1 MAGGFIAENTTWRWV
16 FYSISIVDAVILFV
30 GFFLLPETY
39 SPKLLQIK
47 ANRLRKLTGNKKLH
61 TVFEHPERSRSNM
74 VKRSLY
80 RPFKLLSTQP
90 IVQVLAIH
98 LAFLYGLIYL
108 VLSTFPPLWEQRY
121 NESIGIGGLNYLSL
135 GIGFLIGAQL
145 SANFNDRIYKRLKAK
160 NDGVGLPEFRV
171 PLMFLGSAFVPIGL
185 FIYGWTAYYC
195 THWIFPNI
203 GAAIFSAG
211 IIVGS
216 QCIQTYLVDAY
227 TMYVASAV
235 GAAVVLR
242 SLAGFAFPLFAPYMY
257 AALDYGWGN
266 SVLALCG
273 IVLGVPGPLL
283 VWKYGQKLRVRS
295 PYAAGG
301 DG

>member
-1 MAGGFIAENTTWRWV
+1 MDTA
-16 FYSISIVDAVILFV
+16 ILFA
-30 GFFLLPETY
+30 GLFLLRETY
-39 SPKLLQIK
+39 SPKLLHVK
-47 ANRLRKLTGNKKLH
+47 ANKLRKLTGNQNLH
-61 TVFEHPERSRSNM
+61 TMFEHPERSLPNM
-74 VKRSLY
+74 LKRSLV
-80 RPFKLLSTQP
+80 RPFKLLGTQP
-90 IVQVLAIH
+90 IVQVLAVY

-121 NESIGIGGLNYLSL
+121 GESIGIGGLNYISL

-160 NDGVGLPEFRV
+160 NNGVGLPEFRV
-171 PLMFLGSAFVPIGL
+171 PLMFLGSAMVPIGL
-185 FIYGWTAYYC
+185 FIYGWTAYYR

-203 GAAIFSAG
+203 GAATFSAG
-211 IIVGS
+211 IIIGS

-227 TMYVASAV
+227 TMYAASAV

-242 SLAGFAFPLFAPYMY
+242 SLAGFGFPLFAPYMY

-273 IVLGVPGPLL
+273 IVLGVPAPLL
-283 VWKYGQKLRVRS
+283 VWKYGQKLRERS

-301 DG
+301 DS